1 MPSLLSRLIKSERKK
16 FCRVP
21 QKPFSKLYY
30 PSFKSF
36 FVILIIVVF
45 FSLLAY
51 LKQILYCFG
60 CQDIDFFLFKSLSVD
75 SNYYQNLIAIHAG
88 IGAIIFALVI
98 FIAESLRDDEAK
110 DKARVLL
117 RESYLF
123 PLAVAEI
130 LIFFIF
136 IWGDVTLLSIIPV
149 ILMGLFTIL
158 SLSRMISVLLSRYRF
173 AQKRAQ
179 LLREQID
186 KSIDL
191 AIDERIGN
199 NILFSKLDGKEIK
212 LKFYPFSIDNEQNY
226 YCFYSEKI
234 GIVSDINLKKLE
246 EIARIIDEEARG
258 KGFSFS
264 EEKDI
269 EVEIDGGNEVQI
281 SKTRDMKIN
290 NNRYLL
296 KKFHDSVDKERNI
309 LICIDKNLIKDNQ
322 KIDELESLVAS
333 AFVIKPTN
341 NFDEEIRR
349 EISGVKDQFIT
360 CILNKHIGKVDELI
374 ELYVNLAD
382 GFLEHMA
389 KCGGVYSA
397 QQARIERQSLFLGWE
412 QVKWL
417 STDIRELYE
426 EAMKSKDRN
435 IMGKVGYLPFQI
447 ARRSIE
453 MHDHYLFQE
462 FIWFAELLYEYA
474 VKESETDIKYFLVD
488 RTWRWP
494 KEICLYD
501 IEPKLLKGSANREEL
516 INLKDYAI
524 HFFMIFQNLLKKSF
538 DKKDLGSFEL
548 FLKAAQAIFSRLKPM
563 YSPINADTI
572 ESELDH
578 YSLTSR
584 ERPELEGASEDQSFK
599 ENIQK
604 EIELKRNQMF
614 FGLASWLLDQYLQNQ
629 TNDILKQFYQS
640 INNVSPSTIEELT
653 EVFLSAHNFEVEDF
667 WGWSWWEMKWEG
679 EVQSIQI
686 LEKLEKFYAIK
697 ALSLLADKTE
707 KDISNIRLP
716 HNRDLAFLAEGA
728 GELIHFL
735 DNIKSNQENW
745 KFVLTDNAINK
756 IDSLKDLLLRAKEAQ
771 EMEERE
777 IKRKQRISSNKVE
790 EFKKGV
796 IKGFYESII
805 IRDIFRYYG
814 LLKNNKLTPKE
825 YGDVPQFGFSV
836 IEDKA
841 VFLENWF
848 EHFNGWG
855 EIYGQNLANS
865 ENLFLFRELSKNCKE
880 ISEDKF
886 DDAFLKIKNYKDIIL
901 ISTNISFSLVVDYSS
916 KFIPKWK
923 EDTNKQ
929 LQVNGFIG
937 WYDFGGK
944 LIPVFEIYHK
954 DIEKQILIINKNKIG
969 QIIQFSPLNIGEDRN
984 LIEDIFYINIQ
995 AFSEKCELI
1004 EKFIKEPPDWLKA
1017 IGEEKKQREYLEDRV
1032 LIKIF
1037 EKFKYDIHR
1046 DFEGYKLLIK

>member
-1 MPSLLSRLIKSERKK
+1 MPSLLSRLIKTERKK

-21 QKPFSKLYY
+21 QKPFARLYY

-36 FVILIIVVF
+36 FVIFIIVVF

-60 CQDIDFFLFKSLSVD
+60 CQNIDFFLFKSLSVD

-117 RESYLF
+117 KESYLF

-199 NILFSKLDGKEIK
+199 NILFSKLDGKKIK
-212 LKFYPFSIDNEQNY
+212 LKFYPFSIDNVQNY

-269 EVEIDGGNEVQI
+269 KVEVDGGNEVQI
-281 SKTRDMKIN
+281 PKTMDMKIN

-296 KKFHDSVDKERNI
+296 KKFHDSVDKERNM

-322 KIDELESLVAS
+322 KIDELESLVGS

-349 EISGVKDQFIT
+349 EIFGVKDQFIT
-360 CILNKHIGKVDELI
+360 GILNKHIGKVDELI

-397 QQARIERQSLFLGWE
+397 EQAREERQSLFLGWE

-474 VKESETDIKYFLVD
+474 VKESEADIKYFLVD

-494 KEICLYD
+494 KEICLFD
-501 IEPKLLKGSANREEL
+501 IESKLLKENLNIQEL
-516 INLKDYAI
+516 QSLKDYAI
-524 HFFMIFQNLLKKSF
+524 HVFIIFQNLLKRSF
-538 DKKDLGSFEL
+538 DSKDINSFEL
-548 FLKAAQAIFSRLKPM
+548 FLKATQELFSRYKP
-563 YSPINADTI
+563 SNSSRNTETI
-572 ESELDH
+572 RCQLDNL
-578 YSLTSR
+578 SLSAK
-584 ERPELEGASEDQSFK
+584 ERSELEGASEDQSF
-599 ENIQK
+599 NGSIQK
-604 EIELKRNQMF
+604 QIEMKRNQMV
-614 FGLASWLLDQYLQNQ
+614 FGLASWILDQYLQNK
-629 TNDILKQFYQS
+629 TDDTLKQFYQS
-640 INNVSPSTIEELT
+640 VNNVSPSKIEELT
-653 EVFLSAHNFEVEDF
+653 EVFLSAHSFEVEDF

-686 LEKLEKFYAIK
+686 LEKLEKYYAIK

-707 KDISNIRLP
+707 EDISNIRLP
-716 HNRDLAFLAEGA
+716 HNRDLAFLAEGG

-735 DNIKSNQENW
+735 DNIKSNQDDW
-745 KFVLTDNAINK
+745 KFVLTDKAINK
-756 IDSLKDLLLRAKEAQ
+756 IDFLKDLLLRAKEAQ
-771 EMEERE
+771 EKKEKE
-777 IKRKQRISSNKVE
+777 IKRKQNISINKVE
-790 EFKKGV
+790 EFKNGV
-796 IKGFYESII
+796 INGFYEHVVM
-805 IRDIFRYYG
+805 RDIFRFYR
-814 LLKNNKLTPKE
+814 LLNNKVEQEITDEDPR
-825 YGDVPQFGFSV
+825 FGFQV
-836 IEDKA
+836 IDDKA
-841 VFLENWF
+841 VFFDQWHVYF
-848 EHFNGWG
+848 PGWG
-855 EIYGQNLANS
+855 ENYGRNLAMS
-865 ENLFLFRELSKNCKE
+865 ENLLLFGKLSKNCKE
-880 ISEDKF
+880 ISGDKF
-886 DDAFLKIKNYKDIIL
+886 ENALFRIKNHEDMLL
-901 ISTNISFSLVVDYSS
+901 ISANILFSRFVNYSG
-916 KFIPKWK
+916 KFKPKWK
-923 EDTNKQ
+923 GDTNKQ
-929 LQVNGFIG
+929 LQVKGFAG
-937 WYDFGGK
+937 WYDFNN
-944 LIPVFEIYHK
+944 LSIPVFEIYHK
-954 DIEKQILIINKNKIG
+954 DIEKQIIIINKNKIG
-969 QIIQFSPLNIGEDRN
+969 QIVQLSPLNKGEDKS
-984 LIEDIFYINIQ
+984 LIKNIFYINIQ
-995 AFSEKCELI
+995 VLSENSELI
-1004 EKFIKEPPDWLKA
+1004 KQFIKKPPEWLKK
-1017 IGEEKKQREYLEDRV
+1017 IGEEKKQQEYLEELV
-1032 LIKIF
+1032 LIQIF
-1037 EKFKYDIHR
+1037 ERFKYDVPK
-1046 DFEGYKLLIK
+1046 DFEGYKLVLK